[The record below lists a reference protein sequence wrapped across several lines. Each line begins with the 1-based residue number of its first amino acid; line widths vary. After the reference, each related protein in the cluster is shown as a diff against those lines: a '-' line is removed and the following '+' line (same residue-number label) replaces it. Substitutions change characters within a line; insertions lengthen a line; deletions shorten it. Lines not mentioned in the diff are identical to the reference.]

1 MYEKQPRKRLSIK
14 QWDLADRPREKMMMF
29 GRTSLSNAELLAIII
44 GSGNANLSAVDLA
57 KQILGS
63 VGNNL
68 HELSKL
74 SYKDYCNRFKGIGPA
89 KALNIIAALE
99 LGFRRKE
106 TAMLERQQIIS
117 SYDAYTHVAQFL
129 LDLDYEAFYVIFL
142 DIGNATAEELAAFD
156 ALPQKNRLYVR
167 HAAGEH
173 GGRDWFEAVRGSLSR
188 RGYDAFPLIAF
199 LNDPAAFA
207 APGAVG
213 GPPGDRAAAGQ
224 LSGD

>member
-1 MYEKQPRKRLSIK
+1 MPLKSKIRGLYRRL
-14 QWDLADRPREKMMMF
+14 
-29 GRTSLSNAELLAIII
+29 GELRRLPYRLRYRRQLRARDFTLLT
-44 GSGNANLSAVDLA
+44 NNC
-57 KQILGS
+57 LG
-63 VGNNL
+63 GL
-68 HELSKL
+68 LYHELGLPFL
-74 SYKDYCNRFKGIGPA
+74 SPLI
-89 KALNIIAALE
+89 NIYMNNGDFLRLCGDLE
-99 LGFRRKE
+99 RYMAEPLAFFRRPGTDCPVAKLGE
-106 TAMLERQQIIS
+106 LTIKFPHESSEASARANWERRRARIR
-117 SYDAYTHVAQFL
+117 YDNL
-129 LDLDYEAFYVIFL
+129 YVIFL

-207 APGAVG
+207 APGAAG
-213 GPPGDRAAAGQ
+213 GPPGGRAAAGQ